1 MDRKQQKL
9 LVETAALAGEL
20 MLTSGAETFRAENT
34 MAHILKKGTTA
45 QVTPLALTTSILVT
59 LEDARYEP
67 LTIVRRVPAGS
78 TKLSRIVRINEIS
91 RDFCDDKITLEEAYY
106 ELTHLKDRE
115 YSRLLYNFATM
126 GIAAGFALFFGG
138 TWPDAI
144 AALLAGGILALFIT
158 LGKQFKTASFIMT
171 CLACAGM
178 SFLCELLKDCLLP
191 SLDTDTVIISA
202 IMPVVPGVAITNAIR
217 DTLQGD
223 YISGSAR
230 TLEAFLKAAS
240 IALGVGIGMMLYRM
254 ISGRV

>member
-59 LEDARYEP
+59 LEDPDQEP
-67 LTIVRRVPAGS
+67 LTIVRRVPGGS

-106 ELTHLKDRE
+106 QLNHLKERE
-115 YSRLLYNFATM
+115 YNRLLYNIATM
-126 GIAAGFALFFGG
+126 GIATGFALFFGG
-138 TWPDAI
+138 TWLDAV
-144 AALLAGGILALFIT
+144 AAFLAGGVLALFIT
-158 LGKQFKTASFIMT
+158 LGKQFKMASFIMN
-171 CLACAGM
+171 CMACAGM
-178 SFLCELLKDCLLP
+178 SFLCVLLKDSFMP
-191 SLDTDTVIISA
+191 AIDTDIVIISA
-202 IMPVVPGVAITNAIR
+202 LMPVVPGVAITNAVR

-230 TLEAFLKAAS
+230 TLEAFLKAAA
-240 IALGVGIGMMLYRM
+240 IALGVGIGMMLYQ
-254 ISGRV
+254 II